1 MNLRFSRFA
10 CGSWL
15 KLIIFYVIG
24 GKIALKHQLIFIQFC
39 VSDDDLEN
47 IVEMILSVYLDEQL
61 FCVPVNRPNNLNRDK
76 EEINSEY
83 VQNNFPK
90 ALSMSAEM
98 LNSNIQLICL
108 ILEGLLNMGKILKNN
123 FSPYLIQVLYP
134 VIEKVGS
141 QKMRIHQTA
150 LKTLD
155 TVAVICGF
163 ENITTLIM
171 NNSDYLVNSITL
183 EFRHLHV
190 ASTAPSV
197 LCVILKFC
205 TKEMLIIIADI
216 IEDVLAALDTYQDE
230 VATQMLNVLKYFAVA
245 VSQCYDSSASKT
257 IGSKVGISKKKVT
270 PWMNMIL

>member
-1 MNLRFSRFA
+1 M
-10 CGSWL
+10 
-15 KLIIFYVIG
+15 FYVIG
-24 GKIALKHQLIFIQFC
+24 AKLALKHQLIFVQFC

-47 IVEMILSVYLDEQL
+47 IVQMILSVYLDEQL
-61 FCVPVNRPNNLNRDK
+61 FCVPVNQPNYLNQNK
-76 EEINSEY
+76 EEIDSEY

-90 ALSMSAEM
+90 ALSMPVEM

-108 ILEGLLNMGKILKNN
+108 ILEGLSNMAKILKNDL
-123 FSPYLIQVLYP
+123 SPYLIQVLYP

-141 QKMRIHQTA
+141 QNMRIHQTA

-155 TVAVICGF
+155 TIAVACGF

-205 TKEMLIIIADI
+205 TKEMLITIADI
-216 IEDVLAALDTYQDE
+216 IEDVLTALDTYQDE
-230 VATQMLNVLKYFAVA
+230 VAAQMLNVLKYFAVA
-245 VSQCYDSSASKT
+245 VSQCYDSGVSKT
-257 IGSKVGISKKKVT
+257 KGSKVGVSKKKVT